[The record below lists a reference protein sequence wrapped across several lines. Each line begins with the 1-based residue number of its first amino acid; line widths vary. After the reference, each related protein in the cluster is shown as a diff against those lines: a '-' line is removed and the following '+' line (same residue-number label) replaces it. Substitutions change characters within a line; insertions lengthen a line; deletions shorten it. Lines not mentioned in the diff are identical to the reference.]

1 MSHSTVIAMSGGVDS
16 SVAAHLL
23 KQQGRDVTGVFFWKP
38 TYADYC
44 EGAASCCS
52 PADAH
57 DAARVA
63 EMLGIDFHVINVAAE
78 FEHLIDLFCREY
90 DAGRTPNPCTVCNP
104 TIKFAKLIE
113 FADRIGAE
121 QVATGHYA
129 RTEHRGGRGDHS
141 GRGDRNGHSVLLR
154 AADPAKDQSYVLFA
168 LTQDQ
173 LARTVF
179 PCGGMS
185 KPDIRRLAAELRL
198 PVHDKPD
205 SQEICFVPDNDY
217 RRLLRER
224 IPDSIKPGPV
234 CGLDGAVLGEHPG
247 VQLFTIGQRHGL
259 RIAFGKPMYVVR
271 LDRDTNT
278 VIVGPDSALMRRELT
293 VSQVN
298 WLAEPPAEPFRA
310 QVKIRYMQPARPATV
325 TPMDGKAQIEFDEP
339 VRAVAPGQAGV
350 FYDDEML
357 LGGGWIE

>member
-1 MSHSTVIAMSGGVDS
+1 MVNKHSDNPKTVIAMSGGVDS
-16 SVAAHLL
+16 SVAAYLL
-23 KQQGRDVTGVFFWKP
+23 KQQGRDVTGIFLWKP
-38 TYADYC
+38 TYSDYC

-57 DAARVA
+57 DAALVA
-63 EMLGIDFHVINVAAE
+63 EALGIDFHVVNADAE
-78 FEHLIDLFCREY
+78 FENLIDLFCREY

-129 RTEHRGGRGDHS
+129 RTGIRDGR
-141 GRGDRNGHSVLLR
+141 SVLLR
-154 AADPAKDQSYVLFA
+154 AADPAKDQSYVLFG
-168 LTQDQ
+168 LTQAQ
-173 LARTVF
+173 LSRTVF

-185 KPDIRRLAAELRL
+185 KPDIRRLAGELRL

-224 IPDSIKPGPV
+224 IPGSIKPGPV

-278 VIVGPDSALMRRELT
+278 VVVGPDSALMRRELT
-293 VSQVN
+293 VSHVN
-298 WLAEPPAEPFRA
+298 WQIDPPAGPFRA
-310 QVKIRYMQPARPATV
+310 HVKIRYTQPARPATV
-325 TPMDGKAQIEFDEP
+325 EPLDGARARIEFDEP
-339 VRAVAPGQAGV
+339 VRAVAPGQAAV

>member
-1 MSHSTVIAMSGGVDS
+1 MNTKASRTATVIAMSGGVDS

-23 KQQGRDVTGVFFWKP
+23 KQQGREVTGVFFWKP
-38 TYADYC
+38 TYAGYC

-63 EMLGIDFHVINVAAE
+63 DANGIDFHVVNVAAE

-104 TIKFAKLIE
+104 TIKFARLIE

-129 RTEHRGGRGDHS
+129 RTEI
-141 GRGDRNGHSVLLR
+141 RGDRPMLLR
-154 AADPAKDQSYVLFA
+154 AADPAKDQSYALFA
-168 LTQDQ
+168 LTQAQ

-179 PCGGMS
+179 PCGGMA
-185 KPDIRRLAAELRL
+185 KPDIRRLAADLRL

-224 IPDSIKPGPV
+224 IPDSIKPGLV

-278 VIVGPDSALMRRELT
+278 VVVGPDSALMRRELT
-293 VSQVN
+293 VSHVN
-298 WLAEPPAEPFRA
+298 WLTAPPAGPFRA
-310 QVKIRYMQPARPATV
+310 SVKIRYTQPARPAMV
-325 TPMDGKAQIEFDEP
+325 TPLDAGKARIEFDEP

-350 FYDDEML
+350 FYDDEVL
-357 LGGGWIE
+357 IGGGWID